1 MSGCGIRRYVLARV
15 WYVHPQTVLFLR
27 GEPAAIVRT
36 IKTAAQPSTQR
47 LHLRNLFADGRRYFI
62 GARPRGFR
70 MTTTS
75 KVIFRARRRTAATA
89 ILRGR
94 FASFG
99 DLTRLD
105 LIARMTVGY
114 LFSSLLV
121 PSFMASLLVAMP
133 WPPHLIAA
141 LIALLYGLSWFGHR
155 YNARLQ
161 AHDMVW
167 FVQKSLEDV
176 IVSDIPSLDANQP
189 DILEHQRDFEDEWE
203 RFLDHLKYQH
213 TPEGH
218 TPPDERS

>member
-1 MSGCGIRRYVLARV
+1 MLARV
-15 WYVHPQTVLFLR
+15 WYVHPQTVLFLQTT
-27 GEPAAIVRT
+27 ATASVQT
-36 IKTAAQPSTQR
+36 MKTAAQPSTQR

-62 GARPRGFR
+62 EARAGGFR
-70 MTTTS
+70 MMTTS
-75 KVIFRARRRTAATA
+75 KVLFRARRRTNATA
-89 ILRGR
+89 ILRGQ
-94 FASFG
+94 FAPFG

-105 LIARMTVGY
+105 LIARITVGH
-114 LFSSLLV
+114 LLSSLLL

-133 WPPHLIAA
+133 WPPPLIAL
-141 LIALLYGLSWFGHR
+141 LIALLYALSWFGHR

-176 IVSDIPSLDANQP
+176 TVSDIPSLEANQP

-203 RFLDHLKYQH
+203 RFLDHLKHQH

-218 TPPDERS
+218 APPDERS